1 MKVIKDYI
9 DFLEHIDK
17 LSKTLNPEQ
26 KAELEKILEVQLT
39 LLVML
44 KRGSN
49 LGKISMN
56 WE

>member
-49 LGKISMN
+49 LGKIAMN